1 MGTEKQREKGDIRV
15 TITLYVEKKNE
26 NIMVRKY
33 DGNSEIGV
41 HCGV

>member
-1 MGTEKQREKGDIRV
+1 MGTEKQREKGDSGDASKV
-15 TITLYVEKKNE
+15 YGEKKSE
-26 NIMVRKY
+26 NVMVRKY